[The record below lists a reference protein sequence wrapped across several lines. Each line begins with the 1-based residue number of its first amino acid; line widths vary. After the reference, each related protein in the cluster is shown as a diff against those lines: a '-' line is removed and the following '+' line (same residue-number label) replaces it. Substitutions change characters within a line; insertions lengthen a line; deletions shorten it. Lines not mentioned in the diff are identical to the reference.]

1 MDINY
6 ELFKMFDKVVKT
18 GSFTK
23 ASEEM
28 FVSQSAVTQAIKRLE
43 DQLDGTL
50 FVRSKTG
57 VTLTEAGKELYDFV
71 KQSVETLDNA
81 GRIFIEHKN
90 LERGAVRIACGS
102 TLAKLILDDA
112 IIKFAKDYPNVEIS
126 IKNDVTSQ
134 SIERVA
140 NGKVDMAIITLPC
153 KIEFDNIKITNIKEV
168 EYCFFT
174 NRDFY
179 EETINK
185 EIVLNDIEKFD
196 LALPA
201 KETNSRIWLDSKMLE
216 NNIVLKSKY
225 EFSSANILSK
235 FVEKMNV
242 IGYINKEFIKEK
254 LECGEFVELI
264 KNFEAD
270 KKNIAVATLDKKIAS
285 PATLKLIEYLK

>member
-23 ASEEM
+23 AAEEM

-81 GRIFIEHKN
+81 GRVFIEHKN
-90 LERGAVRIACGS
+90 LERGTVRITCGS
-102 TLAKLILDDA
+102 TLAKLILEDA

-174 NRDFY
+174 NRAFY
-179 EETINK
+179 EELVNK
-185 EIVLNDIEKFD
+185 EIVLEDIEKFD

-201 KETNSRIWLDSKMLE
+201 KETNSRTWLDSKMLE

-235 FVEKMNV
+235 FVAKMGV

-254 LECGEFVELI
+254 LESGEFVELI
-264 KNFEAD
+264 KNFEVD
-270 KKNIAVATLDKKIAS
+270 KKTIAVATLDKKIAS